1 MTDSK
6 FYKFLQTLQ
15 SKELKRFR
23 KYLESVY
30 FNPNKIIFKLYEVF
44 EAHLLSS
51 KKTSLPKE
59 TVWQNVYPDEAFDYD
74 KLRKLLNNLMEL
86 AYDFMGQQIYD
97 DSPAEKANNLLQ
109 MLSNKQLVEFMPN
122 VIQSG
127 NQQLIKQQNRNGKYY
142 YDLYSIEKYKYT
154 LDNVEG
160 SRINK
165 VNLQNLNLN
174 AIDEYLNIFFISE
187 KLRNYCLLLSWSKM
201 IDINLNLNL
210 LPEVLNHITE
220 SPNYN
225 LPAIRIYHTIYLT
238 YKEPDELKHFYQLK
252 QIIKEHLYAFP
263 PAEAR
268 DIVNSAINYTIQKQN
283 KGILQFAQ
291 ENFELWEHSLITDV
305 ILINN
310 EISPWAFKNIITLAL
325 RLGKYSWVERFIADY
340 GHRINIVYRENAI
353 NYNLASLYFYQKN
366 FDKVIPLLQKVQF
379 DELNYGLGAKS
390 ILLACY
396 YELDEFDPLYSHIDS
411 FKAFVKRNK
420 AITKDRKKSYLEFI
434 KYTKDL
440 SSTKHD
446 KSSLNKLKV
455 SLEKSQA
462 MSKKWL
468 LEKIDELL

>member
-30 FNPNKIIFKLYEVF
+30 FNPNKLIFRLYEVF
-44 EAHLLSS
+44 EAHLLSN

-59 TVWQNVYPDEAFDYD
+59 IVWQKVYPDEAFDYD

-86 AYDFMGQQIYD
+86 AYDFIGQQIYD

-109 MLSNKQLVEFMPN
+109 MLSNKQMVEFMPN

-142 YDLYSIEKYKYT
+142 CDLYSIEKYKYT
-154 LDNVEG
+154 LVNVES

-187 KLRNYCLLLSWSKM
+187 KLRNYCLILSWSKM
-201 IDINLNLNL
+201 IKIQTE
-210 LPEVLNHITE
+210 LPFLKETMEIAK
-220 SPNYN
+220 SPAYRSI
-225 LPAIRIYHTIYLT
+225 PAISIYQQIYLT
-238 YKEPDELKHFYQLK
+238 YIEPNNLEHYYTLKDDLK
-252 QIIKEHLYAFP
+252 NSLHLFP
-263 PAEAR
+263 HNEAR
-268 DIVNSAINYTIQKQN
+268 DIINAAINYTIQKHN
-283 KGILQFAQ
+283 SGYLTFYE
-291 ENFELWEHSLITDV
+291 ENFELYDESVKSGLIF
-305 ILINN
+305 INN

-325 RLGKYSWVERFIADY
+325 RLDKYSWVERFIADY
-340 GHRINIVYRENAI
+340 GNRINIAYRENAI

-379 DELNYGLGAKS
+379 DEQTYGLDAKS
-390 ILLACY
+390 ILLASY
-396 YELDEFDPLYSHIDS
+396 YELDEFDPLFSHIES
-411 FKAFVKRNK
+411 FKAFVKRSK
-420 AITKDRKKSYLEFI
+420 SITNDRKQRYLKLNKF
-434 KYTKDL
+434 TKAL
-440 SSTKHD
+440 ASLRHD
-446 KSSLNKLKV
+446 KNSLIKLKI
-455 SLEKSQA
+455 SIEQA
-462 MSKKWL
+462 QTASKNWL